1 MNFKNYLKKFDIFKI
16 KRFIIG
22 GGTATI
28 LHLGTMAI
36 LVWMSVN
43 ALIAT
48 SAGMV
53 VGAVYNYIFQY
64 YYTFNSNQKHHKSF
78 FKYIITVSIYFIS
91 NLLLFTLFH
100 NVLRYEVFISQLL
113 TSAIVA
119 VQNYIIYKKFVFL
132 REDAAY
138 EA

>member
-1 MNFKNYLKKFDIFKI
+1 MKFKDLNISQI
-16 KRFIIG
+16 KRFIISG
-22 GGTATI
+22 GSAT
-28 LHLGTMAI
+28 LCHLGTMAVLI
-36 LVWMSVN
+36 WLGIN
-43 ALIAT
+43 ATIAT
-48 SAGMV
+48 SVGMV
-53 VGAVYNYIFQY
+53 AGAIYNYIFQY
-64 YYTFNSNQKHHKSF
+64 YYTFSSNQKHHKSF
-78 FKYIITVSIYFIS
+78 SKYIITVSIYFVS

-100 NVLRYEVFISQLL
+100 NILQYEVFISQLI

>member
-1 MNFKNYLKKFDIFKI
+1 MDFSYLKKFNTPQI
-16 KRFIIG
+16 KRFIISG
-22 GGTATI
+22 GSAT
-28 LHLGTMAI
+28 LCHLGTMAVLI
-36 LVWMSVN
+36 WLGVN
-43 ALIAT
+43 AAIAT
-48 SAGMV
+48 SVGMV
-53 VGAVYNYIFQY
+53 AGAVYNYIFQY

-78 FKYIITVSIYFIS
+78 SKYVITVSIYFVS

-100 NVLRYEVFISQLL
+100 NMLQYEVFISQLL